1 MSLFSGSSGIGV
13 CYSLSFFP
21 RVAFIFIPL
30 LLLVWAFSNAS
41 ISLSRSFSFRVSCQT
56 GMCLFSRM
64 NVCVLPHFDVS
75 PEHACI
81 LDWDSTSLSS
91 ASTYL
96 NSRLCVED
104 PSFYLLISAGLP
116 RLYRLYLSFL
126 YLQETRQRSRISTFT
141 LNNREFFFFTYR
153 ISHLMNLFFHFRI
166 KSRTCDEK
174 SERLEHLVFLILLGT
189 YNWHVWISSSIDNTV
204 FEFSWTPEGTSRGSR

>member
-141 LNNREFFFFTYR
+141 LNNREFFFFYIPHITFDEFILPFSNQIADLR
-153 ISHLMNLFFHFRI
+153 WEKRTFRTFGFF
-166 KSRTCDEK
+166 D
-174 SERLEHLVFLILLGT
+174 LAWDL
-189 YNWHVWISSSIDNTV
+189 
-204 FEFSWTPEGTSRGSR
+204 